1 MKSHFLPRINR
12 FTSASTI
19 SQSISSKHLVFDSVL
34 GRCHP
39 QIQIDD
45 DLGFDLSLGRTNSIE
60 LTNWSLGSI
69 IREAQVIQET
79 RHFPNMIERHPTLFL
94 LKSFSIAFKILENI
108 SSATQVD
115 QVASTA
121 FKRRTFHLTILVYLY
136 TQVLH
141 Q

>member
-1 MKSHFLPRINR
+1 MKSHFLPMINR

-19 SQSISSKHLVFDSVL
+19 SQFISSKHLVFDSVL

-69 IREAQVIQET
+69 VREAQVIQAT
-79 RHFPNMIERHPTLFL
+79 RHFPNLIE
-94 LKSFSIAFKILENI
+94 
-108 SSATQVD
+108 
-115 QVASTA
+115 
-121 FKRRTFHLTILVYLY
+121 
-136 TQVLH
+136 
-141 Q
+141 